1 MPKQKTHRGTAK
13 RLRRTARGKMR
24 RGHAKLRHLLT
35 WKPRKRKRHL
45 SGTTLV
51 SDADQTQTKRLL
63 PYWRKM

>member
-1 MPKQKTHRGTAK
+1 MPKLKTHKGAAK
-13 RLRRTARGKMR
+13 RFRKTGGGKLV

-45 SGTTLV
+45 GGTTLV
-51 SDADQTQTKRLL
+51 SDADQIQTKRLL